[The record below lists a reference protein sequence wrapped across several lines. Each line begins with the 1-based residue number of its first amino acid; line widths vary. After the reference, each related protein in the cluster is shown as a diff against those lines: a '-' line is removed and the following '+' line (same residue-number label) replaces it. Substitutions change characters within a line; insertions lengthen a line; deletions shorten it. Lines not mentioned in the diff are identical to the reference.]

1 MRTFVHLN
9 IYKKHFSP
17 RVFMK
22 IAAIDIGSN
31 AARMQISSVLTN
43 KNTISFKKVEYV
55 RFALR
60 LGMDVFN
67 SGKITSGSEARI
79 KKLLQAYQLLME
91 LHEVDAYM
99 ICATS
104 AMREAENG
112 ESIVERI
119 KNELGMEI
127 HLIEGEKEAELINN
141 VIVVVLEK
149 DKTYLHIDVGGGSTE
164 LNIYK
169 GQEKIA
175 AKSFKIGSVRL
186 LEHKE
191 APDVW
196 KKMQIWVKEN
206 IPTHLQITAVG
217 TGGNISKLFNMIE
230 NKKDNKATLK
240 DVEKMRNYIEKF
252 TLEER
257 MNKLQLNAD
266 RADVIVPASDIYLS
280 VMKWAGATEIM
291 VPDLGLKDGILMLV
305 YETLMNEE

>member
-1 MRTFVHLN
+1 
-9 IYKKHFSP
+9 
-17 RVFMK
+17 MK

-31 AARMQISSVLTN
+31 AARMQISSVLHD
-43 KNTISFKKVEYV
+43 KKKISFKKVEYV

-67 SGKITSGSEARI
+67 TGKITYESEARI
-79 KKLLQAYQLLME
+79 KKLLMAYRLLME

-112 ESIVERI
+112 SNIVERI

-127 HLIEGEKEAELINN
+127 HLIDGEKEAELINN
-141 VIVVVLEK
+141 VIIAVLEN

-169 GQEKIA
+169 GRIKIA

-196 KKMQIWVKEN
+196 RKMKAWVNEN
-206 IPTHLQITAVG
+206 TPEHEEVIAVG

-230 NKKDNKATLK
+230 NKPDGRASLEELERK
-240 DVEKMRNYIEKF
+240 RNYIDQF

-257 MNKLQLNAD
+257 INLLQLNAD
-266 RADVIVPASDIYLS
+266 RADVIVPASDIYIS
-280 VMKWAGATEIM
+280 VMKWAEANQII
-291 VPDLGLKDGILMLV
+291 VPDLGLKDGILLLV
-305 YETLMNEE
+305 YETLLNEEN